1 MKFISIIYIILIY
14 LLVVSI
20 IYIAL
25 IYLLGIVN
33 VLKII

>member
-1 MKFISIIYIILIY
+1 MEFISIIYIVLIY
-14 LLVVSI
+14 LLGVSI